1 MSPSLEP
8 LAITGMSL
16 KFPGEAESTESFW
29 KLITGGQTPM
39 RDHPPDRSNIDA
51 FYHADRGRLDR
62 LSARGGNFLDQDI
75 SRFDAS
81 FFSINAVE
89 AEAMDPQQR
98 LILETVYHA
107 FENAG
112 ITLNQAS
119 GSKTCDPMTVPK
131 FHSTGVSMNML
142 SDRVSWFFNLTGPS
156 ATVDTACSS
165 SLIALDLACQS
176 IWSGNSS
183 MGVAIGS
190 NVIIGLDT
198 GIPLDNLGLLSNES
212 RSFSFDQRGN
222 GYARGEGVGVLV
234 LCPLKDAIN
243 HNDTIRVVIRSSG
256 SNHDGRTPGITRPS
270 MALQQQLILDTYKK
284 ADLDLSL
291 TRYVEAHGTVGG
303 SVKSTIGHLEGAS
316 GIAGVI
322 KTVIALEKGIIR
334 PNTDFQQLNPRIDD
348 AYLRIKVADKQIS
361 WPTDG
366 LRRASV
372 NSFGFGGSNGHIV
385 LDDAYHSLQTSRSQA
400 NHNTTVYKSN
410 GLLKDEIASPR
421 LLVLSSTDE
430 DGFSR
435 LKDSWSSFFS
445 SLEIPTTEKQRFLNN
460 LAYTLGL
467 RRNHLSWRTFT
478 VAHPSD
484 DWSYLV
490 DDFVALEQIIPS
502 PNVAFIFSGQ
512 GAQWYA
518 MGRELLDAYH
528 VFRDSIQAAG
538 AYIQSLGCHWDLVDE
553 LQKGEAESNVNQ
565 TEYSQILCTALQI
578 AMADLLRHVGVVP
591 EAVVGHS
598 SGEIAAAYCAHAIPR
613 EVAWKIAF
621 YRGLWT
627 SKLEKFSSIN
637 GAMLAVTLSPEAIA
651 PFLERTFAHYSASR
665 LTIACINSPHSVTVS
680 GEQQQINTLKDYLDQ
695 EQIFCRKLK
704 VKVAYH
710 SFQMDDIATQYHQAM
725 GLIEGA
731 DHKGK
736 CPEILSSVTGT
747 WISPSEMQ
755 RASYWMK
762 NLVSTVNLCDA
773 LTTLCSNTTDVTV
786 KKLDGSHR
794 QSLRMHHL
802 LEVGPHS
809 VLQGPIKDIQK
820 AIRGPAVP
828 YYSVLVRG
836 ASAVETFL
844 LAVGHLYAAGYP
856 TNLSRVNL
864 ITSKEERPMCLPST
878 PKVNK
883 NDLLGIPESNWNP
896 LEPRWRHIIRA
907 SDLPWIKDHQISGT
921 IIYPAA
927 GMLAMPIEAA
937 KQLASPGRVVSGFNL
952 EDTALL
958 ASIQIPRGGGGI
970 EMSFYMRP
978 GDAIETKFSQ
988 LFSFKLCTYVN
999 DCWTENC
1006 HGRIHIM
1013 YQPDEPDPIY
1023 GDKLERE
1030 EITDSLNAVSKV
1042 QDGCTSP
1049 VYSEVIYNHM
1059 TRCGFEYGKTFR
1071 QIHSLA
1077 VGESSE
1083 QEVIGDVNNSRVS
1096 TQDTIHPTSLD
1107 GIFQTTIWSMTK
1119 GGTIRVPTFV
1129 PTYIASMW
1137 MAANCPKCNVL
1148 KTHTMTVASQNGALL
1163 TSIKAFNLDLREV
1176 MVSIEGLKYTAIT
1189 SKAPTENTSPVKNK
1203 PCHRFEWKP
1212 DINLLSNEE
1221 IHTLYFLAE
1230 LDFLVMLRIMETLQ
1244 VISERDIKPQKPHLN
1259 RYIDWMRHH
1268 QEQLLGG
1275 ELMFSAESWKSRF
1288 SDTNFIEGVESR
1300 GMYKSKQG
1308 ELVARVTRHLVDFLD
1323 NEMDPLAFLY
1333 QDDLAR
1339 DFYAEGVRL
1348 ILSIGLYLEKYVDLL
1363 AHANPQMKILE
1374 VGAGTGSA
1382 TASLL
1387 RILRNGHERDSMNPR
1402 YAHWEYTDIS
1412 RSFFGEAAKR
1422 FASEGSR
1429 IAFKALDIE
1438 EDPADQGFEY
1448 AAYDLLLASMVFH
1461 ATSDLA
1467 RTLTHAR
1474 RLLKSGGKLILVE
1487 GTNTSAIRAAGAF
1500 GLLEGWWLGSES
1512 YRSFSPFVG
1521 KSQWNTLLLQ
1531 TGYAGCEIFFPDY
1544 DDRICHENAVIISTA
1559 AQNPSQLAYDQ
1570 PIDIVYEPS
1579 DPTQLDIGRTL
1590 AHHYT
1595 TQTQSVRLI
1604 PIQDAAPS
1612 SRVTL
1617 QVFLLEY
1624 RKPVFYDI
1632 GEDIYDRLQPLL
1644 LSVDPILW
1652 VTNGGGKESSL
1663 PKSHLIDGLFRVL
1676 PEEDGNRS
1684 RYVLTLDPTEKP
1696 KVPHYET
1703 IAKLTQRILSATVPI
1718 DTEYIEYNGI
1728 LQIPRLTVDPV
1739 LNKAISDQEQVV
1751 VERKQKFCS
1760 GPPLKLDVS
1769 SPSMLNGFKFIEDD
1783 AVQHPLVPNEIGIQ
1797 NRSVGINFRDLLVSL
1812 GQLESNQTG
1821 LECAGVVVHVG
1832 DSCRRIKV
1840 GDRVAA
1846 LYPTTFSPYIRLP
1859 ESGPVAII
1867 PAGMSYADAA
1877 SIPVSFATSY
1887 IAMRKAAS
1895 LQAGESILIH
1905 SGAGG
1910 TGQAAIQIAQYIGAE
1925 VYTTVSSESKKQL
1938 LVEAY
1943 GVPDDHIFS
1952 SRSTGFAKAVMRRT
1966 AGKGVN
1972 VVFNSLSGDAMLASW
1987 QCIAAYGRFIEIG
2000 KRDILSNNNLPL
2012 GKFLRN
2018 TMFRAFDLEGLIMDC
2033 PEVCLSAL
2041 EDILSL
2047 ISNGILRPVQP
2058 ITAYGI
2064 SEIEAAFRS
2073 MQTGKLQGKL
2083 IIDMRMEDRVMT
2095 VLKTKSNFICN
2106 GNATYVIAGGL
2117 GGIGQSIAAWFVD
2130 RGART
2135 LLLLSRS
2142 GAKGTEVMKFIDS
2155 LQSKGAR
2162 VIAPACD
2169 ISNESAL
2176 RKVLEEWQSQ
2186 LPPIKG
2192 YIQTAMVLQ
2201 DCTFEDMSYKHWEA
2215 AVKPKTQGSWNLHC
2229 LLPRGMEFFILL
2241 SSTTGIIGAHGQ
2253 ANYAA
2258 GNTFQDALTRYRVN
2272 LGERAASLDLGHIVY
2287 TGAMASNPKLL
2298 QRWQSNSVFAPIT
2311 ESELKALLDCYCS
2324 CSHGYELDCQ
2334 PSIGAQ
2340 PEVRERGSRT
2350 ASWLEKPLF
2359 RCMTLDEEQSQDLTN
2374 RGQTF
2379 QLATAM
2385 HNARSVSDGNQ
2396 AVTRALTAKL
2406 SRALALDEK
2415 DIDPDKHLG
2424 KYGVDSLVAVELPTW
2439 FAAELKANI
2448 AILDIIGS
2456 TVARLAELA
2465 ASRSKLEKG
2474 YST

>member
-16 KFPGEAESTESFW
+16 KSPGEAESTESFW

-39 RDHPPDRSNIDA
+39 RDYPPDRSNIDA
-51 FYHADRGRLDR
+51 FYHSDRGRLDR
-62 LSARGGNFLDQDI
+62 ISARGGNFLDQDI

-81 FFSINAVE
+81 FFSINVAE

-119 GSKTCDPMTVPK
+119 GSKTCVYTGSFGHDYSFMQVKDPMTVPK

-165 SLIALDLACQS
+165 SLIALDLARIIRYLYS
-176 IWSGNSS
+176 Y
-183 MGVAIGS
+183 GVAIGS

-243 HNDTIRVVIRSSG
+243 HNDTIRAVIRSSG
-256 SNHDGRTPGITRPS
+256 SNQDGRTPGITRPS

-291 TRYVEAHGTVGG
+291 TRYVEAHGTGTVVGDPIEAQAVGSVFRNYRTANDPVYIG

-322 KTVIALEKGIIR
+322 KTVIALEKGIIP
-334 PNTDFQQLNPRIDD
+334 PNTDFQQMNPRIDD

-385 LDDAYHSLQTSRSQA
+385 LDDAYHSLQTSHSQA
-400 NHNTTVYKSN
+400 NHNKTVYKSN

-460 LAYTLGL
+460 LAYTLSL

-484 DWSYLV
+484 DWSHLV
-490 DDFVALEQIIPS
+490 DDFVTLEQIIPS
-502 PNVAFIFSGQ
+502 PNVAFIFSG
-512 GAQWYA
+512 
-518 MGRELLDAYH
+518 
-528 VFRDSIQAAG
+528 
-538 AYIQSLGCHWDLVDE
+538 
-553 LQKGEAESNVNQ
+553 
-565 TEYSQILCTALQI
+565 
-578 AMADLLRHVGVVP
+578 
-591 EAVVGHS
+591 GH
-598 SGEIAAAYCAHAIPR
+598 
-613 EVAWKIAF
+613 
-621 YRGLWT
+621 T
-627 SKLEKFSSIN
+627 
-637 GAMLAVTLSPEAIA
+637 
-651 PFLERTFAHYSASR
+651 
-665 LTIACINSPHSVTVS
+665 
-680 GEQQQINTLKDYLDQ
+680 
-695 EQIFCRKLK
+695 
-704 VKVAYH
+704 
-710 SFQMDDIATQYHQAM
+710 
-725 GLIEGA
+725 
-731 DHKGK
+731 
-736 CPEILSSVTGT
+736 
-747 WISPSEMQ
+747 
-755 RASYWMK
+755 
-762 NLVSTVNLCDA
+762 
-773 LTTLCSNTTDVTV
+773 
-786 KKLDGSHR
+786 
-794 QSLRMHHL
+794 
-802 LEVGPHS
+802 
-809 VLQGPIKDIQK
+809 
-820 AIRGPAVP
+820 
-828 YYSVLVRG
+828 
-836 ASAVETFL
+836 
-844 LAVGHLYAAGYP
+844 
-856 TNLSRVNL
+856 
-864 ITSKEERPMCLPST
+864 
-878 PKVNK
+878 
-883 NDLLGIPESNWNP
+883 
-896 LEPRWRHIIRA
+896 
-907 SDLPWIKDHQISGT
+907 
-921 IIYPAA
+921 
-927 GMLAMPIEAA
+927 GMLWA
-937 KQLASPGRVVSGFNL
+937 G
-952 EDTALL
+952 
-958 ASIQIPRGGGGI
+958 
-970 EMSFYMRP
+970 SFLM
-978 GDAIETKFSQ
+978 
-988 LFSFKLCTYVN
+988 
-999 DCWTENC
+999 
-1006 HGRIHIM
+1006 
-1013 YQPDEPDPIY
+1013 
-1023 GDKLERE
+1023 
-1030 EITDSLNAVSKV
+1030 
-1042 QDGCTSP
+1042 
-1049 VYSEVIYNHM
+1049 
-1059 TRCGFEYGKTFR
+1059 
-1071 QIHSLA
+1071 
-1077 VGESSE
+1077 
-1083 QEVIGDVNNSRVS
+1083 
-1096 TQDTIHPTSLD
+1096 
-1107 GIFQTTIWSMTK
+1107 
-1119 GGTIRVPTFV
+1119 
-1129 PTYIASMW
+1129 
-1137 MAANCPKCNVL
+1137 
-1148 KTHTMTVASQNGALL
+1148 L
-1163 TSIKAFNLDLREV
+1163 TLYL
-1176 MVSIEGLKYTAIT
+1176 VSIEGLKYTAIT

-1203 PCHRFEWKP
+1203 LCHRFEWKP
-1212 DINLLSNEE
+1212 DINLVSNEE
-1221 IHTLYFLAE
+1221 IHTLCQGAHPNLAIPKDFLAE
-1230 LDFLVMLRIMETLQ
+1230 LEFLVMLRIMETLQ

-1259 RYIDWMRHH
+1259 KYIDWMRHH

-1275 ELMFSAESWKSRF
+1275 EFMFSAEPWKSRF
-1288 SDTNFIEGVESR
+1288 SDINFIEGVESR
-1300 GMYKSKQG
+1300 VMYKSKQG
-1308 ELVARVTRHLVDFLD
+1308 ELLARVTRHLVDFLN

-1339 DFYAEGVRL
+1339 NFYAEGVEYSHGFR
-1348 ILSIGLYLEKYVDLL
+1348 YLEKYVDLL
-1363 AHANPQMKILE
+1363 AHANPHMKILE

-1387 RILRNGHERDSMNPR
+1387 PILRSGHERDSMNPR

-1438 EDPADQGFEY
+1438 DPADQGFEY
-1448 AAYDLLLASMVFH
+1448 AVYDLLLASMVFH

-1474 RLLKSGGKLILVE
+1474 RLLKPGGKLILVE

-1521 KSQWNTLLLQ
+1521 KSQWSTLLLQ

-1544 DDRICHENAVIISTA
+1544 DDRTCHENA
-1559 AQNPSQLAYDQ
+1559 
-1570 PIDIVYEPS
+1570 
-1579 DPTQLDIGRTL
+1579 LDIGRTL

-1595 TQTQSVRLI
+1595 TQTQPVRLI

-1612 SRVTL
+1612 SRATL

-1632 GEDIYDRLQPLL
+1632 GEDIYNRLQSLL

-1663 PKSHLIDGLFRVL
+1663 PKSHLTDGLFRVL

-1684 RYVLTLDPTEKP
+1684 RYVLALDPTEKP

-1703 IAKLTQRILSATVPI
+1703 IAKLTQRILSATEPI

-1783 AVQHPLVPNEIGIQ
+1783 AVQHPLGPNEIGIQ

-1846 LYPTTFSPYIRLP
+1846 LYPTAFSPYIRLP

-1943 GVPDDHIFS
+1943 SVPDDHIFP

-2012 GKFLRN
+2012 GKFLRD

-2073 MQTGKLQGKL
+2073 MQTGKHQGKL

-2117 GGIGQSIAAWFVD
+2117 GGIVQSIAAWFVD

-2155 LQSKGAR
+2155 LQSKCAK

-2192 YIQTAMVLQ
+2192 CIQAAMVLQ
-2201 DCTFEDMSYKHWEA
+2201 DCTFEDMSYTHWEA
-2215 AVKPKTQGSWNLHC
+2215 AVKPKAQGSWNLHC

-2253 ANYAA
+2253 TNYAA
-2258 GNTFQDALTRYRVN
+2258 GNTFQDALARYRVN
-2272 LGERAASLDLGHIVY
+2272 LGERAASLDLGHIVC
-2287 TGAMASNPKLL
+2287 TGAVASNPKLL

-2311 ESELKALLDCYCS
+2311 EYELKALIDCFCS
-2324 CSHGYELDCQ
+2324 RSHGYELDCQ

-2350 ASWLEKPLF
+2350 ASWLEKLLF

-2379 QLATAM
+2379 QLATTM

-2424 KYGVDSLVAVELPTW
+2424 KYGVDSLVAVELRTW

-2448 AILDIIGS
+2448 VILDIIGS